1 MQTADVVLSV
11 IRKRSRRTLE
21 SRMMGNCQ
29 VRFGGGPMEKC
40 PNRQLAS
47 GLPYF
52 ISPELDDPIV
62 LQCYKNGASGFAG
75 ER

>member
-1 MQTADVVLSV
+1 
-11 IRKRSRRTLE
+11 
-21 SRMMGNCQ
+21 MMENCQ

-52 ISPELDDPIV
+52 ISPELDRPREILHV
-62 LQCYKNGASGFAG
+62 LAHELVHYADFRIMPRIIYWPLKTAL
-75 ER
+75 